1 VTHTGCLLTTIDNE
15 IGKIGPGPKGCGENS
30 RGPQRWVFI
39 AGVEI
44 GPYFILAL
52 DSGPATAFGL
62 GFVWPDFRSQRHP
75 PQ

>member
-1 VTHTGCLLTTIDNE
+1 VTHTGCLLTIDNE